1 MSKRI
6 SFQKGVSS
14 VLFWSVISAAFIGPG
29 TVTTTSRAG
38 ALFQGQLLWALTFST
53 FATILL
59 QETSARLTIASGKN
73 LGEIIAIQYAGK
85 NGKRIHWGI
94 FLTLAFG
101 CAAYEAGNLLGA
113 LSGLGF
119 LTSLSRPLVTFILGI
134 LCAGLLWTGNYR
146 LIARLLGLM
155 VAFMG
160 ATFLYVAFFSPITP
174 ASLARGA
181 LLPHFPAGSA
191 LLIIGLVGTTI
202 VPYNLFLGS
211 GIGVGQDIREM
222 RFGIALAVLIGGLIS
237 GGILLAGIQIEG
249 PYSFEN
255 LSLALASKIGSW
267 GTVLFGLGLF
277 AAGLSSAITAP
288 FAAAVAG
295 SSLLGAEK
303 KEAWMPNSN
312 NFRLVWGT
320 ILSIGVLFGMLNFRP
335 IPVIILAQAFNG
347 LLLPFMAVFLL
358 FAAND
363 RTLLGQ
369 YANGRWANMF
379 TLIIVG
385 VTTLLGLHN
394 VRLALDSAF
403 HLFEEGALFPVV
415 LTACFSGVLMIFL
428 GFRIFGKGKAGAV
441 SKDRSSPQA

>member
-6 SFQKGVSS
+6 SFQKGLSS
-14 VLFWSVISAAFIGPG
+14 ILFWSVISAAFIGPG

-73 LGEIIAIQYAGK
+73 LGEIIALQYAGK
-85 NGKRIHWGI
+85 KGKGIHWGI
-94 FLTLAFG
+94 FLALAFG

-119 LTSLSRPLVTFILGI
+119 LTSLPRPLITLVLGI

-146 LIARLLGLM
+146 LIARLLGLL

-174 ASLARGA
+174 AQLVSGA
-181 LLPHFPAGSA
+181 LIPHFPKGSA
-191 LLIIGLVGTTI
+191 LLVIGLIGTTI

-222 RFGIALAVLIGGLIS
+222 RLGIALAVLIGGLIS
-237 GGILLAGIQIEG
+237 GGILLAGLQIEG
-249 PYSFEN
+249 AYSFEN
-255 LSLALASKIGSW
+255 LSRALTSKIGSW
-267 GTVLFGLGLF
+267 GTALFGLGLF

-288 FAAAVAG
+288 LAAAVAG
-295 SSLLGAEK
+295 SSLLGAGN
-303 KEAWMPNSN
+303 KEAWRPGSK

-320 ILSIGVLFGMLNFRP
+320 VLGIGVLFGMLNFRP
-335 IPVIILAQAFNG
+335 IPVIILAQALNG
-347 LLLPFMAVFLL
+347 FLLPFMAIFLL

-363 RTLLGQ
+363 RTLLGA
-369 YANGRWANMF
+369 YANGFWANLF
-379 TLIIVG
+379 TLVIVG

-394 VRLALDSAF
+394 IRLALDSVF
-403 HLFEEGALFPVV
+403 HLFEEGALFPVFA
-415 LTACFSGVLMIFL
+415 TACLSAVLMIVL
-428 GFRIFGKGKAGAV
+428 GFRVFGKEKA
-441 SKDRSSPQA
+441 SR